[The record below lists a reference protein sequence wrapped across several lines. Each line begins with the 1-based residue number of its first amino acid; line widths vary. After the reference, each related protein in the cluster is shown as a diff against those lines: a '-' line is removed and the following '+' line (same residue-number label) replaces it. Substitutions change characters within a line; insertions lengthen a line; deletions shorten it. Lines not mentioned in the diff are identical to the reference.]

1 MNEKSKTDK
10 TVNEATNPACFLG
23 AVMPSLPTP
32 LKDLFSFI
40 DDGCVEIFFYVNDG
54 FDRQEKVN
62 GKELMKKYILDAW
75 NEGNGA

>member
-1 MNEKSKTDK
+1 MTTTNNQNSEK
-10 TVNEATNPACFLG
+10 PALQQG

-40 DDGCVEIFFYVNDG
+40 DDGCVEIFFYGNDG
-54 FDRQEKVN
+54 FDGQERVN

-75 NEGNGA
+75 KEGNGA

>member
-1 MNEKSKTDK
+1 MKRLIERITNLFSREPLM
-10 TVNEATNPACFLG
+10 ATPV
-23 AVMPSLPTP
+23 VMPSLPIP

-40 DDGCVEIFFYVNDG
+40 DDGCVEIFFYGNDG